1 MNNLRRIELHPSAQ
15 SRSRLSAPQK
25 GRKIVISLLAGLIAL
40 VMIAWFGFLVWG
52 LVAIFQWLLDS
63 AKIFLT
69 TYI

>member
-15 SRSRLSAPQK
+15 SRLSAPQK

-40 VMIAWFGFLVWG
+40 VMIVWFGFLVWG
-52 LVAIFQWLLDS
+52 FVAIFQWLLDC
-63 AKIFLT
+63 AKNFLT